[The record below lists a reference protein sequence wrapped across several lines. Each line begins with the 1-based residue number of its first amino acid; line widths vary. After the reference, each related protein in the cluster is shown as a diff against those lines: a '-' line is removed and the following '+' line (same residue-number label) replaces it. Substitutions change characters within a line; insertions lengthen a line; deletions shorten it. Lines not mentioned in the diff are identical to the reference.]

1 MNMLNNGL
9 KFLENT
15 LAAKCSDPVEYR
27 QGAEAAN
34 AKTVNAVFGKTDT
47 ETDGGSFSVQSF
59 VWDFLIKADDLEFT
73 PAVADTIIVNGA
85 TFEVMNLGGEG
96 CWRYTSPTRT
106 TYRIHTREIS

>member
-15 LAAKCSDPVEYR
+15 LAAKCSDPAEYR

-47 ETDGGSFSVQSF
+47 ETDGSSFSVKSF
-59 VWDFLIKADDLEFT
+59 VWDFLIKVVNLGFE
-73 PAVADTIIVNGA
+73 PAVGDTTIIDDA
-85 TFEVMNLGGEG
+85 TFEVMNLGGER